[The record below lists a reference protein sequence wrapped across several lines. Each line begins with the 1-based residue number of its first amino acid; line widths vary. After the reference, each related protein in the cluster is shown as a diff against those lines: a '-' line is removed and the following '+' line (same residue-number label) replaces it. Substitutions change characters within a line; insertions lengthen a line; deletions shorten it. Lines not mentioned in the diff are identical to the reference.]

1 MSTMQTS
8 TRTVA
13 LTAALL
19 ATLAFAV
26 AARSQPQE
34 EIPFPAGYRTW
45 AHVKS
50 VVVGPTSAA
59 FATEGGIHHIYANER
74 ALEGYRA
81 GTFPDGSIIVY
92 DLLETKEAAGN
103 LLEGAPRRFDVMMKD
118 RRRFA
123 ANDGWGFA
131 SFRGGQRTGGTLSAE
146 RQRTCLDCHA
156 KRRDHDFVQSA
167 FRE

>member
-1 MSTMQTS
+1 MQTS
-8 TRTVA
+8 TRTIA

-19 ATLAFAV
+19 AVAV

-59 FATEGGIHHIYANER
+59 FATEGGIHHIYANGR

-81 GTFPDGSIIVY
+81 GRFPDGSIIVY
-92 DLLETKEAAGN
+92 DLLETKASAGN

-118 RRRFA
+118 SRRFA
-123 ANDGWGFA
+123 ANEGWGFA
-131 SFRGGQRTGGTLSAE
+131 SFRGGERTGGTLSAE
-146 RQRTCLDCHA
+146 RQRACLDCHA

-167 FRE
+167 FRD